1 MNRRRIIYALNVTL
15 DGFIAGPGGEIDWSV
30 PDEELTR
37 ALSQIDEFI
46 STLFSSQGFSLSDTS
61 VFPAP
66 ATAQSHIAAW
76 CEASHGNGAA

>member
-37 ALSQIDEFI
+37 ALSQIDEF
-46 STLFSSQGFSLSDTS
+46 FSSLAVLAGESCFMGF
-61 VFPAP
+61 
-66 ATAQSHIAAW
+66 Q
-76 CEASHGNGAA
+76 